1 MQYLGGKNRIKK
13 QISEIINNEI
23 SRRKIKNSKTHSKNN
38 QQLCGGGECTLSLFS
53 VEVV

>member
-13 QISEIINNEI
+13 DISEIINNEI
-23 SRRKIKNSKTHSKNN
+23 FRWKVENGKANSRNN
-38 QQLCGGGECTLSLFS
+38 QQLCGGGNALCPCS